1 MESLFG
7 KTLDELKLI
16 VSELGLPAF
25 TAKQI
30 ADWLYKKEVSSIDEF
45 SNLSKVARQK
55 LQERY
60 VFGLTAPIKMQ
71 RSVDGTRKY
80 LFPIGESNFI
90 ETAMIPDDDRVT
102 VCVSSQVGC
111 KMNCRFCMTGKQ
123 GFQANLSTTDI
134 LIQLRSIEEFSR
146 ITNIVFMGMGEP
158 MDNLDN
164 VMRALEILTADW
176 GYAMSPKRITVST
189 VGIVPGMKEFLANS
203 KCHLAV
209 SLHNPLPDQRADMMP
224 VQKKYPIQ
232 EVIDVIRRHDFGL
245 QRRVSFEYI
254 MFAGL
259 NDTPRHVS
267 ALAALLKGI
276 DCRVNLIRFHSIPDS
291 PFQGSDEATIQ
302 QFKDALNA
310 RGVLTTVRASRGED
324 IQAACG
330 LLSTKE
336 LVKRG
341 EKKASI
347 ALKRLPI
354 LTAQFCFR
362 CRRRSRLACCWR
374 QSRDGTE

>member
-1 MESLFG
+1 MEALFG
-7 KTLDELKLI
+7 KTLSDIKLI
-16 VSELGLPAF
+16 VNELGLPPF

-30 ADWLYKKEVSSIDEF
+30 TDWLYKKEVSSIDEF

-60 VFGLTAPIKMQ
+60 EFGLSTPKKMQ
-71 RSVDGTRKY
+71 QSIDGTRKY
-80 LFPIGESNFI
+80 LFQIGASNFI

-123 GFQANLSTTDI
+123 GFQANLSATEI
-134 LIQLRSIEEFSR
+134 LNQLRSIEEFSQ

-158 MDNLDN
+158 FDNLHE
-164 VMRALEILTADW
+164 VLKALEILTADW

-189 VGIVPGMKEFLANS
+189 VGIIPAMKEFLEKS

-209 SLHNPLPDQRADMMP
+209 SLHNPMPDQRADIM
-224 VQKKYPIQ
+224 PIQ
-232 EVIDVIRRHDFGL
+232 RKYQILQVIEAIRNHNFGL

-267 ALAALLKGI
+267 ALANLLRGI

-291 PFQGSDEATIQ
+291 PFQGSNEATIQ
-302 QFKDALNA
+302 TFKDALNA
-310 RGVLTTVRASRGED
+310 RGILTTIRASRGED

-336 LVKRG
+336 LVERK
-341 EKKASI
+341 
-347 ALKRLPI
+347 
-354 LTAQFCFR
+354 
-362 CRRRSRLACCWR
+362 
-374 QSRDGTE
+374 